1 MNLNSL
7 LKALQTKDYVK
18 AQIMVEEAIREEEVK
33 KSGRNVNRYKKIKKI
48 LENNF
53 AEHGTIH
60 GMNKTYNIDD
70 HQAIFVDNKCV
81 VFMKHKID
89 ELPKSEEENKLL
101 LNLYCNYETENK
113 KKLKLPTLSQ
123 IKADKK
129 IYKNV
134 YYKVADIKKYNIHL
148 CVNVKYIIDC
158 LELLE
163 IKNTENIECY
173 YSHITGKEPFCL
185 KCENGIAY
193 IMPIHSQIGKAEG
206 VTIIDISS
214 SKREE
219 E

>member
-7 LKALQTKDYVK
+7 LKALQTKDYAK

-48 LENNF
+48 LEKNF
-53 AEHGTIH
+53 AQYGSSN
-60 GMNKTYNIDD
+60 GMNKTYEIDE
-70 HQAIFVDNKCV
+70 HQAVFVDNKCV
-81 VFMKHKID
+81 VFMKHEID

-101 LNLYCNYETENK
+101 LNLYRNYETENK
-113 KKLKLPTLSQ
+113 KKLKLPAISQ

-129 IYKNV
+129 IYKDV
-134 YYKVADIKKYNIHL
+134 YYKVTDIKKYNINL
-148 CVNVKYIIDC
+148 CVNVKYIIEC

-163 IKNTENIECY
+163 IKNTENIEFY

-193 IMPIHSQIGKAEG
+193 IMPIHSQIGKAERA
-206 VTIIDISS
+206 TIIDISS